1 MLKENKGFTLVEVV
15 VSLVIVSL
23 VLVIATRLV
32 SNTLSATE
40 NTTYKLMKNNIIE
53 ASSRYISECTN
64 GIIDCDFDYDTNS
77 TFSASVLKQYGYF
90 NNLNSP
96 IDNRY
101 LGDCL
106 ILKAIL
112 ENGVIV
118 TTLDDKC
125 Y

>member
-1 MLKENKGFTLVEVV
+1 MLKNNKGFTLVEVV
-15 VSLVIVSL
+15 ASLVIISL
-23 VLVIATRLV
+23 ILVIATKLV
-32 SNTLSATE
+32 NNTLSATE
-40 NTTYKLMKNNIIE
+40 NTTYKIMKNNIIE
-53 ASSRYISECTN
+53 AGSKYISECTN
-64 GIIDCDFDYDTNS
+64 GIIGCDFDYDSNN

-96 IDNRY
+96 IDNQY

-106 ILKAIL
+106 ILEAML

-118 TTLDDKC
+118 VELDDRC